1 MCSVGFCLIFRD
13 MMVMMTTTMTVT
25 TERSYRP
32 VYFRTNA
39 KLYGLNAEEKK
50 IRKENKGT
58 I

>member
-1 MCSVGFCLIFRD
+1 